1 MFNFYDPHSLCAFK
15 ERLQQARQQRH
26 FSQTGF
32 AEALLDDDRSRVAN
46 WESKK
51 SKTVPKTQDIPEI
64 CKLLDIDP
72 NYLFGLSNI
81 NSANDKAISDEIH
94 LSVDNVRSL
103 RTDSRMNK
111 FIDFLMASPKF
122 SQLLDYIYQIDIH
135 MLLSISLEDTFSPQ
149 AISKLETAFS
159 CFSQKVLP
167 SDKNVDTFKPY
178 VKEAFPWNKQKE
190 SIYDFIHS
198 NIVNPKYYA
207 MLASNPTFLNQTSEE
222 RYDGLI
228 FDFAKASYN
237 YLLGNQLSELA
248 KYEVSNIFFNI
259 VQDYG
264 NHILNDIKPILNAT
278 PSE

>member
-1 MFNFYDPHSLCAFK
+1 M
-15 ERLQQARQQRH
+15 
-26 FSQTGF
+26 
-32 AEALLDDDRSRVAN
+32 LDDDRSRVAN

-103 RTDSRMNK
+103 RTDSHMNK

-159 CFSQKVLP
+159 CFSQEVLP
-167 SDKNVDTFKPY
+167 TDRNVGTFKPY
-178 VKEAFPWNKQKE
+178 VKKAFPWNKQKK

-207 MLASNPTFLNQTSEE
+207 TLASNPTFLNQTSEE

>member
-1 MFNFYDPHSLCAFK
+1 MFNFYDPPSLCAFK
-15 ERLQQARQQRH
+15 ERLQQTRQQRH

-103 RTDSRMNK
+103 RTDSHMNK

-149 AISKLETAFS
+149 AISKLETAFIY
-159 CFSQKVLP
+159 FSQEVLP
-167 SDKNVDTFKPY
+167 TDRNVGTFKPY
-178 VKEAFPWNKQKE
+178 VKKAFPWNKQKK

-278 PSE
+278 PPE

>member
-1 MFNFYDPHSLCAFK
+1 MGK
-15 ERLQQARQQRH
+15 Q
-26 FSQTGF
+26 
-32 AEALLDDDRSRVAN
+32 
-46 WESKK
+46 K

-94 LSVDNVRSL
+94 LSVDNVKNL
-103 RTDSRMNK
+103 RTDARMNK

-259 VQDYG
+259 IQDYG